1 MKVKILKPCWYQNT
15 LYDPDTSVSDIYV
28 EYACKDIKELPSW
41 AEAAESE
48 KPAPLKKEKTGD
60 KSNGIKVSE
69 LPVTEKNALLEKA
82 KAAGIEGNQILS
94 WKVETLKAKIEAGKK
109 DE

>member
-1 MKVKILKPCWYQNT
+1 MKVEIVKPCWYKNT

-28 EYACKDIKELPSW
+28 EYPCKDIKELPSW
-41 AEAAESE
+41 AEAVEAAE
-48 KPAPLKKEKTGD
+48 KKED
-60 KSNGIKVSE
+60 KKDSGKGLKVSE

-94 WKVETLKAKIEAGKK
+94 WKVETLKAKIEKAEK
-109 DE
+109 